1 MHVDTEVLRED
12 GDTAVG
18 QSALEDGS
26 YVSAETSRRM
36 ACDAAT
42 VVMRHRP
49 DGRALDVRRK
59 TRTVSP
65 ALRRALAARDHHCR
79 FPGCSV
85 RHCDAHH
92 IRHWADG
99 GSMELDNMLLLC
111 RHHHRSVHE
120 EEFSVEAARNGALRF
135 VFPDGRRLPDAPSA
149 PFWIGPPVEPLRSHL
164 QSEGVTIGPDAATRH
179 WHGEHLNEEWRST
192 SSGGRVEQRDRPT
205 TVPRQRGRCT
215 NLAERRRT
223 GSWGRPLLTAAFL
236 SYTVRAATG
245 RVEVP
250 RSVPAAAPARSA
262 TGAHGRRARRR
273 GA

>member
-1 MHVDTEVLRED
+1 METPAGRRRADALGLVAESALAANLDGGIPGDRYQIVVHVDTEVLRED
-12 GDTAVG
+12 GDTTVG

-36 ACDAAT
+36 ECDAAT

-65 ALRRALAARDHHCR
+65 ALRRALAARDRHCR
-79 FPGCSV
+79 FPGYSV
-85 RHCDAHH
+85 RHCDTHH

-135 VFPDGRRLPDAPSA
+135 FFPHGRRLPDAPSA
-149 PFWIGPPVEPLRSHL
+149 PFWIGPPLEPLRSHL

-179 WHGEHLNEEWRST
+179 WHGKHLNEGWAIDVLWR
-192 SSGGRVEQRDRPT
+192 P
-205 TVPRQRGRCT
+205 
-215 NLAERRRT
+215 
-223 GSWGRPLLTAAFL
+223 
-236 SYTVRAATG
+236 
-245 RVEVP
+245 
-250 RSVPAAAPARSA
+250 
-262 TGAHGRRARRR
+262 RRAEGPLHDGSTATRQVH
-273 GA
+273 